1 MRRTTVRRSPR
12 RTGPSRALA
21 PIATLA
27 LVALAATACSD
38 DDGGDDSDDGD
49 ERQAPLAALTS
60 AQIDEA
66 LLQAENLGEGW
77 TSAPG
82 TESDTDA
89 PGCLGDLGRLIDQL
103 VTKDDESVEFTYG
116 EVLTVESSVSSY
128 ESEPEV
134 ASVFKQVKD
143 VAAAC
148 TDVTGS
154 DEEGN
159 SWDLT
164 LTASSD
170 AVHDDV
176 DDQLS
181 LSATGTFTTPDGQQV
196 PIHVE
201 QATVRLGPNVASL
214 STIDVQDRATE
225 HAVWAE
231 IAVERFVD
239 VVEGEEPEPTTAPA
253 PAAG

>member
-82 TESDTDA
+82 TEGDTD
-89 PGCLGDLGRLIDQL
+89 PEIFQRLAGSSA
-103 VTKDDESVEFTYG
+103 DE
-116 EVLTVESSVSSY
+116 
-128 ESEPEV
+128 
-134 ASVFKQVKD
+134 
-143 VAAAC
+143 
-148 TDVTGS
+148 
-154 DEEGN
+154 
-159 SWDLT
+159 
-164 LTASSD
+164 
-170 AVHDDV
+170 
-176 DDQLS
+176 
-181 LSATGTFTTPDGQQV
+181 
-196 PIHVE
+196 I
-201 QATVRLGPNVASL
+201 RR
-214 STIDVQDRATE
+214 RAGA
-225 HAVWAE
+225 H
-231 IAVERFVD
+231 
-239 VVEGEEPEPTTAPA
+239 
-253 PAAG
+253 